1 MITLPRIVKNLFS
14 QTVIDLSLIRVL
26 GPSWDIIAIW
36 ISIKSIMRPETVI
49 KSEILGIIVI
59 IVYNRSW
66 PVLYLSVDYESVPFQ
81 CSIGSHSL
89 YR

>member
-1 MITLPRIVKNLFS
+1 MTYHGVRLSRASLAISEEAAMIALPGIVKNLFS

-36 ISIKSIMRPETVI
+36 ISIESIMRPETVI

-66 PVLYLSVDYESVPFQ
+66 PIL
-81 CSIGSHSL
+81 
-89 YR
+89 